1 MTDAPPTRTGGCLC
15 GKVRYTMTADPQIC
29 VTCHCKNCQR
39 QAGSALSIII
49 GVAEDSLEITGEVKT
64 YNDTGDSG
72 ATVRRQFCDTCGS
85 PVFTRLET
93 PGLMFIKAGT
103 LDDTSE
109 LRPQLHCYTK
119 SKQDWVDLGDI
130 PGFETVPQGL

>member
-1 MTDAPPTRTGGCLC
+1 MSDVPPTRTGGCLC
-15 GKVRYTMTADPQIC
+15 GKVRYTLGADPQIC

-49 GVAEDSLEITGEVKT
+49 GVAEDSLDITGEVKT
-64 YNDTGDSG
+64 YNDRGDSG

-93 PGLMFIKAGT
+93 PGMMFIKAGT
-103 LDDTSE
+103 LDDTSQ
-109 LRPQLHCYTK
+109 LRPVLHCYTK

-130 PGFETVPQGL
+130 PGFETVPEGL